1 MPTLDTPGAS
11 LLYSRSGDGPSVLLI
26 QGVGVVGNGW
36 TPQVDGL
43 RGQFTLVS
51 FDNRGIGAS
60 VNRDGRLTIDE
71 MAADALAILD
81 AEGIDR
87 VHVAGHSMG
96 GVIAQALALRAPAR
110 IKSLAFLCTF
120 AKGKDGSKVTL
131 PMLATALR
139 MRIGTR
145 AMRRNAFLE
154 LIMPERYLQQIDRP
168 ALAARLAPLF
178 GHDLAEQPSIVMKQ
192 LGAMSKY
199 DAGTRLRELG
209 NIPDA
214 RRLGHGRPHRLARD
228 RARARG
234 RDTRSEVRRDRRGRS
249 RAADPPPRRNQRP
262 PRRALAAGR
271 TPAEVM
277 GDRAGG
283 GPVTNNPR
291 GLAEWVTVIRAI
303 RVP

>member
-1 MPTLDTPGAS
+1 MPTIDTPGAS
-11 LLYSRSGDGPSVLLI
+11 LLYSRSGDGPPVLLI

-36 TPQVDGL
+36 TPQVEGL
-43 RGQFTLVS
+43 RGRFTLVS

-60 VNRDGRLTIDE
+60 VNRDGRLTINE

-120 AKGKDGSKVTL
+120 AKGKDGSKITL

-145 AMRRNAFLE
+145 AMRRDAFLE
-154 LIMPERYLQQIDRP
+154 LIMPKRYLQQIERP

-178 GHDLAEQPSIVMKQ
+178 GHDLAEQPPIVMKQ

-199 DAGTRLRELG
+199 DAG
-209 NIPDA
+209 A
-214 RRLGHGRPHRLARD
+214 RLAGRLL
-228 RARARG
+228 RG
-234 RDTRSEVRRDRRGRS
+234 RVFLPGVAESDNAATGVPSTTYINDINGSGSTLVSDANTNYMVWSPTHGVAASVVTVSCWTKWAVLRSRRD
-249 RAADPPPRRNQRP
+249 
-262 PRRALAAGR
+262 
-271 TPAEVM
+271 
-277 GDRAGG
+277 
-283 GPVTNNPR
+283 
-291 GLAEWVTVIRAI
+291 
-303 RVP
+303 

>member
-11 LLYSRSGDGPSVLLI
+11 LLYSRSGDGPPVLLI

-43 RGQFTLVS
+43 RSRFTLVS

-60 VNRDGRLTIDE
+60 VNRDGRLTIDD

-120 AKGKDGSKVTL
+120 AKGKDGSKVTP

-154 LIMPERYLQQIDRP
+154 LIMPGRYLQQADRP

-178 GHDLAEQPSIVMKQ
+178 GHDLAVQPPIVMKQ

-199 DAGTRLRELG
+199 DAGPRLRELG
-209 NIPDA
+209 TIPTLVLSA
-214 RRLGHGRPHRLARD
+214 TED
-228 RARARG
+228 RIASPATG
-234 RDTRSEVRRDRRGRS
+234 
-249 RAADPPPRRNQRP
+249 
-262 PRRALAAGR
+262 RALAAAIPGAR
-271 TPAEVM
+271 YVEMPEAGHGLPIHRPAE
-277 GDRAGG
+277 
-283 GPVTNNPR
+283 TNAL
-291 GLAEWVTVIRAI
+291 LAEHWLQAER
-303 RVP
+303 RSK